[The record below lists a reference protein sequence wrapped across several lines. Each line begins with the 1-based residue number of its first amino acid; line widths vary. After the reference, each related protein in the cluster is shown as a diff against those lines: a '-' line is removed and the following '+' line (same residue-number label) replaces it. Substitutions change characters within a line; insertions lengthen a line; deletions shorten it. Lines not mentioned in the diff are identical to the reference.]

1 MLPVSLKKVL
11 VRILSTPMVL
21 ETGTDG
27 IWTYRKWSDGTAECW
42 GYLKV
47 TNLTINNAWGNG
59 FLGDKA
65 ASANFPTNLFTSA
78 PIINANAGKID
89 NDSSWTMTILKSDTG
104 PTTANNT
111 GTWTFFR
118 TSAQT
123 TAVTASVAF
132 YAIGKWATLDPST
145 QTMTISTIS
154 LDQMTKAEIQALIE
168 ASGNQF
174 KNNDI
179 WIPSNLT

>member
-42 GYLKV
+42 GKISTTY
-47 TNLTINNAWGNG
+47 TNSKGWGG
-59 FLGDKA
+59 GKYMDFGTKT
-65 ASANFPTNLFTSA
+65 FPTNLFTAQPILTAIANKPNGSGMPFFSA
-78 PIINANAGKID
+78 LGVSSTGFNGYIYDD
-89 NDSSWTMTILKSDTG
+89 NVNQTG
-104 PTTANNT
+104 YTVEVMVY
-111 GTWTFFR
+111 
-118 TSAQT
+118 
-123 TAVTASVAF
+123 AV
-132 YAIGKWATLDPST
+132 GKWATLDPST